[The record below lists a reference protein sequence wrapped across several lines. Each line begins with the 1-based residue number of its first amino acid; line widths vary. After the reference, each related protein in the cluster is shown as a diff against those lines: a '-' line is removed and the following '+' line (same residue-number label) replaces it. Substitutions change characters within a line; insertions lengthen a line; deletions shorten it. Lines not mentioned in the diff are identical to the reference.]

1 MVQLLLYYVVCTAVA
16 SASLGGHLLY
26 SIYATIL
33 YEYAR
38 GVTETA
44 QSRNRMRRTVMLLL
58 NQTSRFYLPTP
69 VSIHWLRR
77 RGVGRGR
84 PTGRFIQRSRTPLL
98 SIAASNNK
106 SGGRGTVELR
116 GGFIVITDGFIIITL
131 TSHPRKTPDTA

>member
-44 QSRNRMRRTVMLLL
+44 QSRNRMRRNAFTESNLTFL
-58 NQTSRFYLPTP
+58 SPHP
-69 VSIHWLRR
+69 CIHTLATEA
-77 RGVGRGR
+77 RGR
-84 PTGRFIQRSRTPLL
+84 SR
-98 SIAASNNK
+98 AAHGAFYS
-106 SGGRGTVELR
+106 T
-116 GGFIVITDGFIIITL
+116 I
-131 TSHPRKTPDTA
+131 SHPVVVDRSIQQ